1 MARTPAEDKAIKKYL
16 TKFELIQIRVP
27 QGEKDQIAA
36 HAKEMG
42 ESLNS
47 FVKRAISE
55 AIEKDNA
62 DAKKP

>member
-27 QGEKDQIAA
+27 QGEKEKFAA

-47 FVKRAISE
+47 FVKRAICE
-55 AIEKDNA
+55 TMEKDQDN
-62 DAKKP
+62 KKNP